1 LKLKRNLV
9 LVNTRKLG
17 GVSSIDKSTLYIS
30 NTWFIYTLYL
40 YLVYSKYYKYIQ
52 VII

>member
-1 LKLKRNLV
+1 MELKRNLI
-9 LVNTRKLG
+9 LVNIRELDR
-17 GVSSIDKSTLYIS
+17 VSSIDKFTLYIS
-30 NTWFIYTLYL
+30 NAWSIYTL

>member
-1 LKLKRNLV
+1 MELKRNIV
-9 LVNTRKLG
+9 LVNTRKLSE
-17 GVSSIDKSTLYIS
+17 VSSTGKSTLYIS
-30 NTWFIYTLYL
+30 NAWSIYTL